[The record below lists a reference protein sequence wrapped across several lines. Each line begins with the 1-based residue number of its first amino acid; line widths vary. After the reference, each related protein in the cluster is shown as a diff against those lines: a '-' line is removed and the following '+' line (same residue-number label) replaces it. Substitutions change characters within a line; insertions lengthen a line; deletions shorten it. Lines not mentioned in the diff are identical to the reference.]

1 MTPLV
6 AILTRH
12 RPALASVITEARAE
26 ALVAAAQQAWPGVP
40 LDAASFID
48 HLGARLPDG
57 DEAVRAFD
65 LLHASDLYLA
75 CACERHQTEALAAF
89 EQAHLSSSITGTIA
103 KVDASPDFIDEVR
116 QRVRERL
123 LVGEQPRIAE
133 YGGRG
138 PLGGWVRVVALRT
151 ALNLQR
157 EAAVRGRVRAQP
169 EPAGDLEH
177 ELMQRR
183 YRDDVQAAFRTAFIG
198 LDDAARQLLR
208 SHYLEGA
215 SLEEIGRRQAVDR
228 STVSRRVAS
237 LRRHL
242 MEETRRELERRIPAI
257 SSASRDSLLMAL
269 RSQLDFSL
277 ESILRT

>member
-1 MTPLV
+1 
-6 AILTRH
+6 
-12 RPALASVITEARAE
+12 
-26 ALVAAAQQAWPGVP
+26 
-40 LDAASFID
+40 
-48 HLGARLPDG
+48 
-57 DEAVRAFD
+57 
-65 LLHASDLYLA
+65 
-75 CACERHQTEALAAF
+75 
-89 EQAHLSSSITGTIA
+89 
-103 KVDASPDFIDEVR
+103 
-116 QRVRERL
+116 
-123 LVGEQPRIAE
+123 
-133 YGGRG
+133 
-138 PLGGWVRVVALRT
+138 VRVVALRT

-157 EAAVRGRVRAQP
+157 EAAARGRLRAQP
-169 EPAGDLEH
+169 EPVGDLEH

-198 LDDAARQLLR
+198 LDDTARQLLR
-208 SHYLEGA
+208 WHYLEGA

-228 STVSRRVAS
+228 STASRRVAS